1 MEIIPKN
8 AYFDYEAKYQ
18 SAFVTEVC
26 PAQIEESVWH
36 EMGEM
41 ALKLHRALGLS
52 VYSRTD
58 FLLDGDG
65 KPWCLEVNTLP
76 GMTPTSLFP
85 QEAAAAGMSYGDLC
99 ETIVLESIKARK
111 AEQK

>member
-1 MEIIPKN
+1 M
-8 AYFDYEAKYQ
+8 
-18 SAFVTEVC
+18 
-26 PAQIEESVWH
+26 WH

-58 FLLDGDG
+58 FLLDDDG

-85 QEAAAAGMSYGDLC
+85 QEAKAAGMTYADLC
-99 ETIVLESIKARK
+99 ETIVLESLKARK
-111 AEQK
+111 AERG

>member
-1 MEIIPKN
+1 MARDGRNGP
-8 AYFDYEAKYQ
+8 EA
-18 SAFVTEVC
+18 
-26 PAQIEESVWH
+26 
-36 EMGEM
+36 
-41 ALKLHRALGLS
+41 HRALGLS

-58 FLLDGDG
+58 FLLDAEG

-85 QEAAAAGMSYGDLC
+85 QEAAAAGISYGDLC